1 MSKTRLYLV
10 RHGETELNK
19 VNKMQGR
26 GIDAPLNATGL
37 KQARRIAAYL
47 RDEKPDQLFTSSLQ
61 RALQTAGPLNECSAC
76 QIQSFSDLDEMNFGI
91 FEGCYSADVQKEM
104 DEVHEAWK
112 QGQINRPMPDGESPV
127 EVFERANG
135 RFSKLLEKYQHQ
147 TLIFILHG
155 RLIRILL
162 SEWLG
167 LGLKNMHQ
175 IEHQNG
181 AINHIHLNGKSF
193 EAVFLN
199 KTDHLEI

>member
-26 GIDAPLNATGL
+26 GIDAPLNTNGL
-37 KQARRIAAYL
+37 KQANLVAEFL
-47 RDEKPDQLFTSSLQ
+47 RDENPDQLFTSSLQ
-61 RALQTAGPLNECSAC
+61 RSIQTAKPLNDCSDC
-76 QIQSFSDLDEMNFGI
+76 QVQSFPELDEMNFGI

-104 DEVHEAWK
+104 DKVHNAWK

-127 EVFERANG
+127 EVFKRANG
-135 RFSKLLEKYQHQ
+135 RLTKLLEKYRNQ

-181 AINHIHLNGKSF
+181 AINHIHSNGKSF
-193 EAVFLN
+193 EAVYLN